1 MMLQNFFH
9 TVLPQAV
16 ANISILSFI
25 LVYFGGILTSASP
38 CCLTM
43 IPVTVG
49 YIGGYNEGS
58 GDDGGSRLRGFT
70 MSLIFVL
77 GLSTTFALFGIIA
90 VMLGKIFGQL
100 GTTWYYVI
108 AALAIVMGLNLL
120 GVININFPG
129 LKELPIKKS
138 GLLPAYLIGMLFGL
152 VMSPCATPVLAVIVT
167 YVAST
172 GSFYYG
178 AALLFVYGLGHGLPL
193 ILAGTFTA
201 TIKQLPRFRS
211 VSRYVTTVSGVIM
224 ILLGLYF
231 LILVRWY

>member
-1 MMLQNFFH
+1 
-9 TVLPQAV
+9 
-16 ANISILSFI
+16 
-25 LVYFGGILTSASP
+25 
-38 CCLTM
+38 M
-43 IPVTVG
+43 ICMQRNGAGAMVPVTVG
-49 YIGGYNEGS
+49 YIGGYNEEKGS
-58 GDDGGSRLRGFT
+58 SKFRGFT

-77 GLSTTFALFGIIA
+77 GLSTTFAVFGIIA
-90 VMLGKIFGQL
+90 VILGKVFGQL
-100 GTTWYYVI
+100 GTSWYYVI
-108 AALAIVMGLNLL
+108 AALAIVMGLHLL

-138 GLLPAYLIGMLFGL
+138 GLLPAYLIGMMFGL

-193 ILAGTFTA
+193 IIAGTFTA

-211 VSRYVTTVSGVIM
+211 ISRYVTTASGVIM
-224 ILLGLYF
+224 MLLGLYF